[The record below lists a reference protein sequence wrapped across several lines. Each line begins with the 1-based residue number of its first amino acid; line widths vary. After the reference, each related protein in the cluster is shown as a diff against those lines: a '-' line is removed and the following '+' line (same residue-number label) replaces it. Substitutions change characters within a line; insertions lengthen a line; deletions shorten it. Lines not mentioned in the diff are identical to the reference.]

1 MGLQPFDKSMTSK
14 DPLMNQLKD
23 QVAFV
28 TGATAGIGKAIA
40 KAFVE
45 AGAHVI
51 ALGTNKERGEQL
63 VEESGGK
70 VTFMQV
76 DVSSKEQVEKAIDD
90 ALAKFQ
96 KIDILVNNAGITRD
110 GLLMR
115 MSDEDWN
122 QVLTV
127 NLTSCF
133 YITRAMMRPFMKAK
147 RGKVINISSVVGLMG
162 NAGQTNYAASKGAL
176 ISFSKSLAK
185 EVASRNITVNCIA
198 PGYIE
203 TSMTEKI
210 SEAKR
215 EEAVKLIPLGRMG
228 RPEDIAASCLFLASP
243 AADYITG
250 QVIVVDGG
258 LVM

>member
-1 MGLQPFDKSMTSK
+1 MK
-14 DPLMNQLKD
+14 QLEN

-40 KAFVE
+40 KTFVQ
-45 AGAHVI
+45 AGAHVV
-51 ALGTNKERGEQL
+51 ALGTNRDRGEEL
-63 VEESGGK
+63 VTECNGQ

-76 DVSSKEQVEKAIDD
+76 DVSNKEQVEKAIEDT
-90 ALAKFQ
+90 LAKFQ

-115 MSDEDWN
+115 MTDEDWER
-122 QVLTV
+122 VLAV

-133 YITRAMMRPFMKAK
+133 YTMRAVMRSFMKAK
-147 RGKVINISSVVGLMG
+147 RGKVINVSSVVGIMG

-198 PGYIE
+198 PGYID
-203 TSMTEKI
+203 TSMTDKI
-210 SEAKR
+210 PEAKR
-215 EEAVKLIPLGRMG
+215 QEAISHIPLARMG
-228 RPEDIAASCLFLASP
+228 KPEDIADACLFLASP
-243 AADYITG
+243 SADYITG
-250 QVIVVDGG
+250 QVLVVDGG
-258 LVM
+258 LAM

>member
-1 MGLQPFDKSMTSK
+1 
-14 DPLMNQLKD
+14 MNQLKD

-40 KAFVE
+40 ETFVK
-45 AGAHVI
+45 AGAHVVAI
-51 ALGTNKERGEQL
+51 GTNEERGQEL
-63 VEESGGK
+63 VNSSNGQI
-70 VTFMQV
+70 TFMKV
-76 DVSSKEQVEKAIDD
+76 DVSNKEQVEKAIEDT
-90 ALAKFQ
+90 LAKFQ

-115 MSDEDWN
+115 MTDDDWER
-122 QVLTV
+122 VLAV
-127 NLTSCF
+127 NLTSAF
-133 YITRAMMRPFMKAK
+133 YTSRAVMRPFMKAK
-147 RGKVINISSVVGLMG
+147 RGKIINVSSVVGIMG

-198 PGYIE
+198 PGYID
-203 TSMTEKI
+203 TSMTDKI
-210 SEAKR
+210 PENKRQEAISH
-215 EEAVKLIPLGRMG
+215 IPLGRMG
-228 RPEDIAASCLFLASP
+228 KPEDIAEGCLFLATS

-250 QVIVVDGG
+250 QVIVIDGG

>member
-1 MGLQPFDKSMTSK
+1 
-14 DPLMNQLKD
+14 MNKLEN

-40 KAFVE
+40 ETFAK

-51 ALGTNKERGEQL
+51 ALGTNIERGQALEK
-63 VEESGGK
+63 EGNGNI
-70 VTFMQV
+70 TFMQV
-76 DVSSKEQVEKAIDD
+76 DVSNKEQVEKAIEDT
-90 ALAKFQ
+90 LAKFQ
-96 KIDILVNNAGITRD
+96 KIDVLVNNAGITRD

-115 MSDEDWN
+115 MSDEDWEK
-122 QVLTV
+122 VIDV
-127 NLTSCF
+127 NMTSCF
-133 YITRAMMRPFMKAK
+133 YTCRACMRSFMKAK
-147 RGKVINISSVVGLMG
+147 RGKVINVSSVVGLMG

-198 PGYIE
+198 PGYID

-210 SEAKR
+210 PEAKR
-215 EEAVKLIPLGRMG
+215 QEAISHIPLARMG
-228 RPEDIAASCLFLASP
+228 KPEDIAEACLFLASS

-250 QVIVVDGG
+250 QVLVVDGG

>member
-1 MGLQPFDKSMTSK
+1 
-14 DPLMNQLKD
+14 MNQLKD

-40 KAFVE
+40 KTFAK
-45 AGAHVI
+45 AGAHVV
-51 ALGTNKERGEQL
+51 ALGTNQERGQEL
-63 VEESGGK
+63 VQESSGQI
-70 VTFMQV
+70 TFMQV
-76 DVSSKEQVEKAIDD
+76 DVSSKEQVEKAIEDT
-90 ALAKFQ
+90 LAKFQ

-115 MSDEDWN
+115 MTDEDWDR
-122 QVLTV
+122 VLAV
-127 NLTSCF
+127 NLNSSFYTS
-133 YITRAMMRPFMKAK
+133 RAVMRSFMKAK
-147 RGKVINISSVVGLMG
+147 RGKIINVSSVVGIMG

-198 PGYIE
+198 PGYID
-203 TSMTEKI
+203 TSMTDKI
-210 SEAKR
+210 PEAKR
-215 EEAVKLIPLGRMG
+215 QEALNHIPLGRMG
-228 RPEDIAASCLFLASP
+228 KPEDIAEACLFLASP

-250 QVIVVDGG
+250 QVLVVDGG

>member
-1 MGLQPFDKSMTSK
+1 
-14 DPLMNQLKD
+14 MNQLKD

-40 KAFVE
+40 KEFAK
-45 AGAHVI
+45 AGAHVV
-51 ALGTNKERGEQL
+51 ALGTNSERGQEL
-63 VEESGGK
+63 VQEAGGNI
-70 VTFMQV
+70 TFMQV
-76 DVSSKEQVEKAIDD
+76 DVSNKEQVEKAIEET
-90 ALAKFQ
+90 LVKYQ

-110 GLLMR
+110 ALLMR
-115 MSDEDWN
+115 MSDEDWER
-122 QVLTV
+122 VLAV

-133 YITRAMMRPFMKAK
+133 YTSRAVMRSFMKAK
-147 RGKVINISSVVGLMG
+147 RGKVINVSSVVGIMG

-185 EVASRNITVNCIA
+185 EVASRGITVNCIA
-198 PGYIE
+198 PGYID

-210 SEAKR
+210 PEAKR
-215 EEAVKLIPLGRMG
+215 EEAIGHIPLGRMG
-228 RPEDIAASCLFLASP
+228 KPEDIANACLFLASP

>member
-1 MGLQPFDKSMTSK
+1 
-14 DPLMNQLKD
+14 MNQLKD

-40 KAFVE
+40 KAFVD
-45 AGAHVI
+45 AGAFVI

-63 VEESGGK
+63 VAECGGK
-70 VTFMQV
+70 ATFMQV
-76 DVSSKEQVEKAIDD
+76 DVSNKEQVEKAIDET
-90 ALAKFQ
+90 LAKFQ

-115 MSDEDWN
+115 MSDDDWN

-210 SEAKR
+210 PEAKR

-228 RPEDIAASCLFLASP
+228 RPEDIAASCVFLASS
-243 AADYITG
+243 AGDYITG
-250 QVIVVDGG
+250 QVLVVDGG

>member
-1 MGLQPFDKSMTSK
+1 
-14 DPLMNQLKD
+14 MNKLEN

-40 KAFVE
+40 ETFAK

-51 ALGTNKERGEQL
+51 ALGTNIERGHALEK
-63 VEESGGK
+63 EGNGK
-70 VTFMQV
+70 ITFMQV
-76 DVSSKEQVEKAIDD
+76 DVSNKEQVEKAIEDT
-90 ALAKFQ
+90 LAKFQ
-96 KIDILVNNAGITRD
+96 KIDVLVNNAGITRD

-115 MSDEDWN
+115 MSDEDWEK
-122 QVLTV
+122 VMAV
-127 NLTSCF
+127 NMNSCF
-133 YITRAMMRPFMKAK
+133 YTCRACMRTFMKAK
-147 RGKVINISSVVGLMG
+147 RGKVINVSSVVGIMG

-198 PGYIE
+198 PGYID

-210 SEAKR
+210 PEAKR
-215 EEAVKLIPLGRMG
+215 QEAISHIPLARMG
-228 RPEDIAASCLFLASP
+228 KPEDIAEACLFLASS

-250 QVIVVDGG
+250 QVLVVDGG

>member
-1 MGLQPFDKSMTSK
+1 MT
-14 DPLMNQLKD
+14 QLKD

-51 ALGTNKERGEQL
+51 ALGTNRERGDEL
-63 VEESGGK
+63 VKEGNGK
-70 VTFMQV
+70 ITFMQV
-76 DVSSKEQVEKAIDD
+76 DVSKKEQIEKAIDET
-90 ALAKFQ
+90 LAKFQ

-115 MSDEDWN
+115 MSDEDWD
-122 QVLTV
+122 QVIAV
-127 NLTSCF
+127 NLTSSF
-133 YITRAMMRPFMKAK
+133 YATRAIMRPFMKAK
-147 RGKVINISSVVGLMG
+147 KGKVINVSSVVGMMG

-210 SEAKR
+210 PEAKR
-215 EEAVKLIPLGRMG
+215 SEAVSHIPLGRMG
-228 RPEDIAASCLFLASP
+228 RPEDIAQAALFLASP

-258 LVM
+258 LAM

>member
-1 MGLQPFDKSMTSK
+1 
-14 DPLMNQLKD
+14 MNKLEN

-40 KAFVE
+40 ETFAK

-51 ALGTNKERGEQL
+51 ALGTNIERGQALEK
-63 VEESGGK
+63 EGNGK
-70 VTFMQV
+70 ITFMQV
-76 DVSSKEQVEKAIDD
+76 DVSNKEQVEKAIEDT
-90 ALAKFQ
+90 LAKFQ
-96 KIDILVNNAGITRD
+96 KIDVLVNNAGITRD

-115 MSDEDWN
+115 MSDEDWEK
-122 QVLTV
+122 VIDV
-127 NLTSCF
+127 NMTSCF
-133 YITRAMMRPFMKAK
+133 YTCRACMRSFMKAK
-147 RGKVINISSVVGLMG
+147 RGKVINVSSVVGLMG

-198 PGYIE
+198 PGYID

-210 SEAKR
+210 PEAKR
-215 EEAVKLIPLGRMG
+215 QEAISHIPLARMG
-228 RPEDIAASCLFLASP
+228 KPEDIAEACLFLASS

-250 QVIVVDGG
+250 QVLVVDGG

>member
-1 MGLQPFDKSMTSK
+1 
-14 DPLMNQLKD
+14 MNQLKD

-40 KAFVE
+40 KEFVK
-45 AGAHVI
+45 AGAHVV
-51 ALGTNKERGEQL
+51 ALGTNNERGQEL
-63 VEESGGK
+63 VQEGNGQI
-70 VTFMQV
+70 TFMQV
-76 DVSSKEQVEKAIDD
+76 DVSSKEQVEKAIEDT
-90 ALAKFQ
+90 LAKFQ

-122 QVLTV
+122 RVLDV

-133 YITRAMMRPFMKAK
+133 YTTRAVMRSFMKAR
-147 RGKVINISSVVGLMG
+147 RGKVINVSSVVGIMG

-185 EVASRNITVNCIA
+185 EVASRGITVNCIA
-198 PGYIE
+198 PGYID

-210 SEAKR
+210 PEAKR
-215 EEAVKLIPLGRMG
+215 EEAISHIPLGRMG
-228 RPEDIAASCLFLASP
+228 KPEDIAEACLFLASS

>member
-1 MGLQPFDKSMTSK
+1 MKHLE
-14 DPLMNQLKD
+14 N

-40 KAFVE
+40 QTFAH
-45 AGAHVI
+45 AGAKVI
-51 ALGTNKERGEQL
+51 ALGTNRERGEEL
-63 VEESGGK
+63 EKESNGAI
-70 VTFMQV
+70 TFMQV
-76 DVSSKEQVEKAIDD
+76 DVSNKEQLEKAIEET
-90 ALAKFQ
+90 LAKFQ

-115 MSDEDWN
+115 MSDEDWER
-122 QVLTV
+122 VLAV
-127 NLTSCF
+127 NLNSCF
-133 YITRAMMRPFMKAK
+133 YAARAIMRPFMKAK
-147 RGKVINISSVVGLMG
+147 KGKIINVSSVVGLMG

-198 PGYIE
+198 PGYID

-210 SEAKR
+210 PEAKR
-215 EEAVKLIPLGRMG
+215 QEAVAQIPLGRMG
-228 RPEDIAASCLFLASP
+228 KPEDIAKACLFLASP
-243 AADYITG
+243 DADYITG